1 MFFKKIFK
9 RFLSFLKVFFNI
21 LFLRFLRFFLK
32 EFLKDRFSF
41 FKDFF
46 EIIKRIFPQ
55 QGLQPKGSL
64 LIAGKPVG

>member
-21 LFLRFLRFFLK
+21 LFLRFLRFFFLK

-55 QGLQPKGSL
+55 QGLQ
-64 LIAGKPVG
+64 A